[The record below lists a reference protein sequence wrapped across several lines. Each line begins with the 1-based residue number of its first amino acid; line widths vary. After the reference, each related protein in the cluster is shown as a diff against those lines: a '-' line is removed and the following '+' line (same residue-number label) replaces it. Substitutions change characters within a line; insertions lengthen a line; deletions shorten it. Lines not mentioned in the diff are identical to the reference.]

1 MAIRLRFAGLA
12 VLLGALGANQRA
24 EAQTFGVELHNT
36 LMPAAGAM
44 AGVSIAQPQDLI
56 SAINA
61 NPATLTQFR
70 GTQFIMGGSW
80 GEPTVDIAHQQGVLP
95 ALGTFSAK
103 SEAQGV
109 MAPAIGVTQDLSMM
123 GLPATFGI
131 GFVSSA
137 GGFVDF
143 RQVPQSAGTNSALSV
158 FEAIT
163 AVGVNLTERLSVGAS
178 MAVGLAMFDAPFVG
192 IGGETLD
199 YALRGVLGAS
209 YDLTPDTKLGL
220 YWQTRQHF
228 VFDNAV
234 RLVLPDT
241 SYTGVFDVRMDLPE
255 NVGVGISN
263 TTLMDGNLMLAA
275 DLLWKQW
282 DNADMFKA
290 VYNNQ
295 WVGQFGAQYTAGKC
309 RYRLGY
315 AYSGSLLDPHPS
327 LTAGGITP
335 PGGQEAMYYTQAL
348 LAVANPHRLTGGVGV
363 HDVLPGIDLDVM
375 AGGMFDY
382 AVQEGPL
389 TASSMASYW
398 VGLGL
403 TWRFG
408 AEECDPT
415 VAATCSDVE

>member
-1 MAIRLRFAGLA
+1 MRVRAYLLSLAALLA
-12 VLLGALGANQRA
+12 VLSPNRRA

-36 LMPAAGAM
+36 TMPAAGGM

-56 SAINA
+56 SSING

-80 GEPTVDIAHQQGVLP
+80 GEPTIDLAHQQGQYPL
-95 ALGTFSAK
+95 LGTFSAK

-109 MAPAIGVTQDLSMM
+109 MAPAIGVTQDLTML
-123 GLPATFGI
+123 GLPATLGI

-158 FEAIT
+158 FEAI
-163 AVGVNLTERLSVGAS
+163 VGGGVNVTERLSVGAS
-178 MAVGLAMFDAPFVG
+178 AAIGLALFDAPFVG

-199 YALRGVLGAS
+199 YALRGVVGAS

-228 VFDNAV
+228 VFDNAI
-234 RLVLPDT
+234 RLANPDT
-241 SYTGVFDVRMDLPE
+241 TFSAVFDVRMDLPE
-255 NVGVGISN
+255 NVGLGISN

-282 DNADMFKA
+282 DGADLFKA

-295 WVGQFGAQYTAGKC
+295 WVGQFGAQYTMGKC
-309 RYRLGY
+309 RLRLGY
-315 AYSGSLLDPHPS
+315 AYSGSLLDPDPS
-327 LTAGGITP
+327 VFAGGVTP
-335 PGGQEAMYYTQAL
+335 PGGQEAIYYTQAL
-348 LAVANPHRLTGGVGV
+348 LAVANPHRLSGGIGV
-363 HDVLPGIDLDVM
+363 RDALPGMDLDLM

-382 AVQEGPL
+382 ATQEGPL
-389 TASSMASYW
+389 TATSISSYW
-398 VGLGL
+398 VGLGI

-408 AEECDPT
+408 GQECEE
-415 VAATCSDVE
+415 AAMAMCTDEG

>member
-1 MAIRLRFAGLA
+1 MRRSFVASGLA
-12 VLLGALGANQRA
+12 VLLAACCLSQRA

-36 LMPAAGAM
+36 LMPASGGM

-80 GEPTVDIAHQQGVLP
+80 GEPTINLAHQQGQLP
-95 ALGTFSAK
+95 MLGTFRAK

-109 MAPAIGVTQDLSMM
+109 MAPSIGVTQDLTML

-143 RQVPQSAGTNSALSV
+143 RQAPQSAGTNSALSV
-158 FEAIT
+158 FEAMM
-163 AVGVNLTERLSVGAS
+163 ALGVNVTERLSVGAS
-178 MAVGLAMFDAPFVG
+178 LAIGMGIFDAPFVG
-192 IGGETLD
+192 IGGETID
-199 YALRGVLGAS
+199 YALRGVVGAS
-209 YDLTPDTKLGL
+209 YEVTPNTRLGA

-228 VFDNAV
+228 IFNNAV
-234 RLVLPDT
+234 RLALPDG
-241 SYTGVFDVRMDLPE
+241 SFQQYLDVRMDLPE
-255 NVGVGISN
+255 NVGLGISN
-263 TTLMDGNLMLAA
+263 STLMDGNLLLAA

-282 DNADMFKA
+282 DNADLFKA

-295 WVGQFGAQYTAGKC
+295 WVGQFGAQYAMGKC
-309 RYRLGY
+309 RLRLGY
-315 AYSGSLLDPHPS
+315 AYSGSLLNRNPS
-327 LTAGGITP
+327 LSIGGLTP
-335 PGGQEAMYYTQAL
+335 PGGLEAIYYTQAL
-348 LAVANPHRLTGGVGV
+348 LAVANPHRLSGGIGV
-363 HDVLPGIDLDVM
+363 RDALPGIDLDLM

-382 AVQEGPL
+382 ATHEGPL
-389 TASSMASYW
+389 TATSVASYW
-398 VGLGL
+398 VGLGI

-408 AEECDPT
+408 AQACED
-415 VAATCSDVE
+415 AAMAMCSDGQ